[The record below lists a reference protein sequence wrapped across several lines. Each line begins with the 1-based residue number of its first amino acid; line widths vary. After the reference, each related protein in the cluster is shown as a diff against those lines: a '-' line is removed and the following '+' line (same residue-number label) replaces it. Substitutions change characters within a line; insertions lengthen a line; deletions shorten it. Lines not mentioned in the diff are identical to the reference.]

1 MPDDFQKAHF
11 EQFIWTL
18 VDCDE
23 AQGVPESLVPHG
35 TQLFVI
41 FSTTPSRDR
50 WSRLHKTV
58 RPITAIMN
66 PWKRKEILRACV
78 QHLTLR
84 QSSHLEDC
92 SASIDPLGRTNESR
106 TNEIFDQLGPI
117 PRLCIDYQINPMGMS
132 LYEWD
137 LDTAISEITPDKLES
152 LVRRAPIADLGTD
165 SVAHTIVLLRRE
177 SLDDVCSRGVV
188 IPITPYIQSRL
199 SNRFR
204 NLERKEHLR
213 LYRAFATVPEGR
225 RMTGVFFEALAQT
238 A

>member
-1 MPDDFQKAHF
+1 MTPLHEGKSVWVYYALRRCLAERKPVIWCYRTYFYLFVKEGVYGMPDDFQKAHF

-84 QSSHLEDC
+84 QSSHLED
-92 SASIDPLGRTNESR
+92 L
-106 TNEIFDQLGPI
+106 
-117 PRLCIDYQINPMGMS
+117 
-132 LYEWD
+132 
-137 LDTAISEITPDKLES
+137 
-152 LVRRAPIADLGTD
+152 
-165 SVAHTIVLLRRE
+165 
-177 SLDDVCSRGVV
+177 
-188 IPITPYIQSRL
+188 
-199 SNRFR
+199 
-204 NLERKEHLR
+204 
-213 LYRAFATVPEGR
+213 
-225 RMTGVFFEALAQT
+225 
-238 A
+238 

>member
-1 MPDDFQKAHF
+1 
-11 EQFIWTL
+11 
-18 VDCDE
+18 
-23 AQGVPESLVPHG
+23 
-35 TQLFVI
+35 
-41 FSTTPSRDR
+41 
-50 WSRLHKTV
+50 
-58 RPITAIMN
+58 
-66 PWKRKEILRACV
+66 
-78 QHLTLR
+78 
-84 QSSHLEDC
+84 
-92 SASIDPLGRTNESR
+92 
-106 TNEIFDQLGPI
+106 
-117 PRLCIDYQINPMGMS
+117 MGMS

-152 LVRRAPIADLGTD
+152 LVKRAPSADLGTD

-188 IPITPYIQSRL
+188 TPITTYLQSRL

-213 LYRAFATVPEGR
+213 LYRAFANVPEGR